1 MNRFLEMV
9 LCPESYTFLG
19 DLWYNDMYRHP
30 TGTGGKGD
38 SIMTDIHQIVSRQV
52 KRWEMEK
59 SVYEAA
65 LKEKPDSAERPANAK
80 PVVTVSRQRGCRG
93 HELAKLLAHELKYG
107 LFDRKIVEFITKHMG
122 VRSELVESLDERNH
136 SELELWINGLLN
148 QRVFDRDDYIR
159 SLGEAIKTVALQGG
173 VVILGRGGNFL
184 LSETP
189 AFHVR
194 LIAPESVRVR
204 NLCQL
209 EGMTESQALD
219 EIKKVDKERSDFI
232 QRYFHRSIDEADA
245 YDISINMAR
254 NTLDGT
260 VKIIRSS
267 LRARGWS
274 LDVTGGDKRK
284 KSE

>member
-1 MNRFLEMV
+1 
-9 LCPESYTFLG
+9 
-19 DLWYNDMYRHP
+19 
-30 TGTGGKGD
+30 
-38 SIMTDIHQIVSRQV
+38 MTDIHQIVSRQV

-65 LKEKPDSAERPANAK
+65 LKEKPESAERPANVK
-80 PVVTVSRQRGCRG
+80 PVITVSRQRGCRG

-107 LFDRKIVEFITKHMG
+107 LFDRKIVEFIAKHMG
-122 VRSELVESLDERNH
+122 VRSELVESLDERNR
-136 SELELWINGLLN
+136 SELELWINGLLS

-159 SLGEAIKTVALQGG
+159 SLSEAIKTVALQGG

-189 AFHVR
+189 AFHLR

-209 EGMTESQALD
+209 EGMTESQAME
-219 EIKKVDKERSDFI
+219 EIKKVDRERANFI
-232 QRYFHRSIDEADA
+232 QRYFHRAIDDVDA

-260 VKIIRSS
+260 VKIIRSA